1 MIPKFNTNSADERL
15 GKRAGRI
22 SSVLGL
28 ILGANPTIESFTAV
42 EYFDPPLVQERIAG
56 IENTPIFKQGVKMR
70 QETLLPFW
78 DSALAQTLQGSM
90 DAHQI
95 IEAALFH
102 NTQPEVAHTIEAVN
116 AEKHLDNLLS
126 DEWRGSTLA
135 LSSRVTLSDGSRRH
149 IPMLDFHIPANEVTY
164 ATVVKCLTSLAVGKF
179 AIVDSGKSFHAYG
192 MSLLDA
198 SGLWDFLS
206 RALLLSPI
214 VDTRYIAH
222 QLRDNQCKLR
232 VAATPRKPTEPRVL
246 GIT

>member
-1 MIPKFNTNSADERL
+1 MMPKFNTNSPNERS
-15 GKRAGRI
+15 GDGGSRI

-28 ILGANPTIESFTAV
+28 ILSANPKIESFTAV
-42 EYFDPPLVQERIAG
+42 EYVDPPLVQERIPG
-56 IENTPIFKQGVKMR
+56 IENSAIFKQGAKMR

-78 DSALAQTLQGSM
+78 DSALALALQGSI

-95 IEAALFH
+95 IDAALFH
-102 NTQPEVAHTIEAVN
+102 NTQPVVSHTIKAGN
-116 AEKHLDNLLS
+116 AENHLNNLLS
-126 DEWRGSTLA
+126 DEWSESTLA
-135 LSSRVTLSDGSRRH
+135 LSSGVTLSDGSRRH
-149 IPMLDFHIPANEVTY
+149 IPMLDFHIPANDVTY
-164 ATVVKCLTSLAVGKF
+164 GTVVKCLKSLAVGKF

-198 SGLWDFLS
+198 SGLRDFLS

-232 VAATPRKPTEPRVL
+232 VAATPRKPNEPRVL

>member
-1 MIPKFNTNSADERL
+1 MPNFNTSSPDERL
-15 GKRAGRI
+15 GDGGGRI

-28 ILGANPTIESFTAV
+28 IFSANPTIESFTAV
-42 EYFDPPLVQERIAG
+42 EYVDPPLIQERLAG
-56 IENTPIFKQGVKMR
+56 IENTLIFEQGVKMR

-78 DSALAQTLQGSM
+78 DSVLAQALHGSM

-95 IEAALFH
+95 VEAALFH
-102 NTQPEVAHTIEAVN
+102 NTQPEVSHRIEAVN
-116 AEKHLDNLLS
+116 AEKQMDSLLS
-126 DEWRGSTLA
+126 GKWRGSTLA
-135 LSSRVTLSDGSRRH
+135 LSSGVTLSDGSRRH
-149 IPMLDFHIPANEVTY
+149 IPMLDFHIPANDVTY
-164 ATVVKCLTSLAVGKF
+164 STVVKCLNSLAVGKF

-192 MSLLDA
+192 MTLLDA
-198 SGLWDFLS
+198 SGLRDFLS

>member
-1 MIPKFNTNSADERL
+1 MSKSDTNSSNERSRD
-15 GKRAGRI
+15 GAGRI

-28 ILGANPTIESFTAV
+28 IYRANPTIESFTAV
-42 EYFDPPLVQERIAG
+42 EYVDPPLVQERLSG
-56 IENTPIFKQGVKMR
+56 IENTSIFKQGVKMR

-78 DSALAQTLQGSM
+78 DSALAQALQGSM
-90 DAHQI
+90 DAAQI

-102 NTQPEVAHTIEAVN
+102 NTQPEVTHTIEAVN

-126 DEWRGSTLA
+126 DEWRESTLA
-135 LSSRVTLSDGSRRH
+135 LSSGVTLSDGSRRH
-149 IPMLDFHIPANEVTY
+149 IPMLDFHIPANDVTY
-164 ATVVKCLTSLAVGKF
+164 ATVVKCINSLDVGKF

-198 SGLWDFLS
+198 SGLRKFLS

-246 GIT
+246 GTT

>member
-1 MIPKFNTNSADERL
+1 MPKFNTNSPDVRF
-15 GKRAGRI
+15 GDGAGRI

-28 ILGANPTIESFTAV
+28 IFSANPTIESFTAA
-42 EYFDPPLVQERIAG
+42 EYVDPPLVQERLAG
-56 IENTPIFKQGVKMR
+56 IENSPIFKKGVKMR

-78 DSALAQTLQGSM
+78 DSVLAQALQGSM
-90 DAHQI
+90 NAHEI
-95 IEAALFH
+95 VDAALFH
-102 NTQPEVAHTIEAVN
+102 NDQPEASHRIEAVN

-135 LSSRVTLSDGSRRH
+135 LSSRVTLSDERRRH
-149 IPMLDFHIPANEVTY
+149 IPMLDFHIPANEVAY
-164 ATVVKCLTSLAVGKF
+164 ATVVKCLNSLAVGKF

-198 SGLWDFLS
+198 SGLRDFLS

-222 QLRDNQCKLR
+222 QLRDKQCKLR
-232 VAATPRKPTEPRVL
+232 VAATPRKPTAPRVL